1 MSSGVRASWRVVA
14 AVGLVA
20 GVVEAIDSFF
30 LGWGAIASVTF
41 ALLFFLGV
49 WLTTRGRIAGPVL
62 IAVMCALEIAF
73 FPGLDRPATIDW
85 VVQIF
90 VVVLSAIGIVAV
102 VVALL
107 ERRRDMRSASRA

>member
-1 MSSGVRASWRVVA
+1 MSPDVRGSWRVVA
-14 AVGLVA
+14 AVGLTA
-20 GVVEAIDSFF
+20 GIVEAIDSFF

-49 WLTTRGRIAGPVL
+49 WLTTRGRIAGPLLV
-62 IAVMCALEIAF
+62 AVMCALEIAV
-73 FPGLDRPATIDW
+73 FPGLDRPGAIDW
-85 VVQIF
+85 VVQVF

-107 ERRRDMRSASRA
+107 ERRRDARSASTA